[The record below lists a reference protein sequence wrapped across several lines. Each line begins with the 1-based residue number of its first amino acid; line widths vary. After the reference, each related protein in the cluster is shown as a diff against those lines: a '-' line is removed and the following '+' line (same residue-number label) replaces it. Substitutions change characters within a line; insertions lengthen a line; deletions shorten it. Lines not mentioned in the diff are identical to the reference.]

1 MDSSGRVIGYSQVTL
16 EKPQF
21 LSLRRCCSPSV
32 CSRAELLQI
41 LIKPSSCRS
50 QVDRMASLYN
60 IHVRTGCFCNTGA
73 CQSFLGITNQQMKRN
88 LQV

>member
-1 MDSSGRVIGYSQVTL
+1 
-16 EKPQF
+16 
-21 LSLRRCCSPSV
+21 
-32 CSRAELLQI
+32 
-41 LIKPSSCRS
+41 
-50 QVDRMASLYN
+50 MASLYN